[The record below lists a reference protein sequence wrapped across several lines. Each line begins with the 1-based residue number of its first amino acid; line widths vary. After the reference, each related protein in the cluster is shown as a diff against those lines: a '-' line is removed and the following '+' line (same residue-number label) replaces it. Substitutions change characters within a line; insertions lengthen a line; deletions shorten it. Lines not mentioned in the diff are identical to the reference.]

1 MSSLPREILRWIQ
14 SLDLAY
20 SVKNVRRDF
29 ANGFLVAEII
39 SRYKPELIQMSSYDT
54 GVSTEAK
61 LDNWYLLD
69 RVFLTLGYGIER
81 QDWEPVVYAEPDAA
95 VKIIKKIYEKLLDKI
110 VKGPPAIAAQQNTEQ
125 TTYLLLKDSE
135 TLVKPEPIMQA
146 KTEAESA
153 EEIGRPL
160 KIIPGGQIRTLTTTV
175 DQEIQH
181 TVEVRVK
188 PVEENVTNIRAA
200 KYK

>member
-1 MSSLPREILRWIQ
+1 M
-14 SLDLAY
+14 
-20 SVKNVRRDF
+20 
-29 ANGFLVAEII
+29 
-39 SRYKPELIQMSSYDT
+39 
-54 GVSTEAK
+54 
-61 LDNWYLLD
+61 
-69 RVFLTLGYGIER
+69 
-81 QDWEPVVYAEPDAA
+81 
-95 VKIIKKIYEKLLDKI
+95 KIIKKIYEKLLDKI

-175 DQEIQH
+175 D
-181 TVEVRVK
+181 
-188 PVEENVTNIRAA
+188 
-200 KYK
+200 